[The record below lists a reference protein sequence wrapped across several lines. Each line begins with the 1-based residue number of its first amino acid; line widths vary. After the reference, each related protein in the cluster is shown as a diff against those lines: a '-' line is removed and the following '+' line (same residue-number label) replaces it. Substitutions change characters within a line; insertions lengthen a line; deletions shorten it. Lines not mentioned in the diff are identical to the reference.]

1 MSKTLETLSP
11 IELLAMA
18 KAVELRDVNC
28 ETALPP
34 VSTAHVDFTV
44 RVKGDLVRGDRSDRA
59 ATNRART
66 AQAMIMLLVTSG
78 ITRNHAPSKIIQAWK
93 DFGSLDKKGMQARI
107 ATLSD
112 EDRAL
117 FDECVELF
125 DSEIVASLPRIPTK
139 GYVKFSG

>member
-18 KAVELRDVNC
+18 KAVELRNVNC

-44 RVKGDLVRGDRSDRA
+44 RVKGELVRGDRSERA

-66 AQAMIMLLVTSG
+66 SQAMIMLLVMSG
-78 ITRNHAPSKIIQAWK
+78 VVRKHTPSKIIQAWR
-93 DFGSLDKKGMQARI
+93 DFGSLDKAGMSARLN
-107 ATLSD
+107 TLSV
-112 EDRAL
+112 EDKAL
-117 FDECVELF
+117 FDECMELF
-125 DSEIVASLPRIPTK
+125 ESEIVGNLPRIPTK
-139 GYVKFSG
+139 GYVKFNG